1 MEKKVLIAADSAF
14 KRQALSGIISSY
26 ESLVVVNISRNGVEA
41 MKMIEKYNPDI
52 LILDLPII
60 IFEVLTGFKRLMKFS
75 PTPTIFI
82 LDEDLKT
89 SKTIETRIRDIGF
102 KDYDYVV
109 KRKGVIKE
117 VYAEMEEDLISKIL
131 NLSSLKAETIT
142 KKKKIIKETIKTQ
155 KEAKEKQEEVVLVQ
169 KPIPISKLE
178 TNAIVMG
185 ASVGGPKTLKAI
197 LKHIPQS
204 FPSPI
209 FVVQHMNHFFMRQFA
224 VTLKNACALNVKIPE
239 NGEIISPGVIYLSP
253 GGKHMEIIV
262 KNDKPCLRTFEG
274 APVNY
279 CRPSVDVLFF
289 SAARVYKEHVLG
301 ILLTGMGR
309 DGVAGLEAIKSVGGK
324 TIAESQETSVLYG
337 MPKIAAETH
346 AAVAIVPNYE
356 IKDWM
361 ITYAKKL

>member
-1 MEKKVLIAADSAF
+1 MLKKVLIAADSAF
-14 KRQALSGIISSY
+14 KRQAISGIISSY
-26 ESLVVVNISRNGVEA
+26 QNFVVVNISRNGVEA

-52 LILDLPII
+52 LIIDLPII
-60 IFEVLTGFKRLMKFS
+60 ILEVLSGFKRLMKFS

-82 LDEDLKT
+82 LDEDLKA
-89 SKTIETRIRDIGF
+89 SKTIETRIREIGF
-102 KDYDYVV
+102 KDFDYVV
-109 KRKGVIKE
+109 KEKGMIKD
-117 VYAEMEEDLISKIL
+117 VYSKMEEALITKII
-131 NLSSLKAETIT
+131 NLSSLKTDII
-142 KKKKIIKETIKTQ
+142 KKKTLKKTIGTQ
-155 KEAKEKQEEVVLVQ
+155 QEEKKKQEEVVLVQ
-169 KPIPISKLE
+169 TPIPVSKLE

-185 ASVGGPKTLKAI
+185 ASVGGPKTLTSI
-197 LKHIPQS
+197 LKDIPKS

-224 VTLKNACALNVKIPE
+224 ITLRNACALDVKIPE
-239 NGEIISPGVIYLSP
+239 NGEIVIPGIIYLSP

-262 KNDKPCLRTFEG
+262 INDRPCIRTFEG

-289 SAARVYKEHVLG
+289 SAARVYKEYVLG
-301 ILLTGMGR
+301 ILLTGMGK
-309 DGVAGLEAIKSVGGK
+309 DGVAGLEAIKTVGGK

-356 IKDWM
+356 VKDWM
-361 ITYAKKL
+361 ITFAKKL

>member
-1 MEKKVLIAADSAF
+1 MLKKVLIAADSAF

-26 ESLVVVNISRNGVEA
+26 QNFVVVNISRNGVEA

-60 IFEVLTGFKRLMKFS
+60 IFEVLTGFKRLMKYS
-75 PTPTIFI
+75 PIPTIFI
-82 LDEDLKT
+82 LDEDLKS
-89 SKTIETRIRDIGF
+89 SKTIETRINNIGF
-102 KDYDYVV
+102 KDFDYVV
-109 KRKGVIKE
+109 KEKGVIKE
-117 VYAEMEEDLISKIL
+117 IYSNLEEALVSKMQNLLTLKTEIIRKKKNDL
-131 NLSSLKAETIT
+131 
-142 KKKKIIKETIKTQ
+142 KKKIGTQ
-155 KEAKEKQEEVVLVQ
+155 NKVKKKQEKVVLVQ
-169 KPIPISKLE
+169 TPIPISKLE
-178 TNAIVMG
+178 TNVIVMG
-185 ASVGGPKTLKAI
+185 ASVGGPKTLVAI
-197 LKHIPQS
+197 LKDIPPN

-224 VTLKNACALNVKIPE
+224 VTLRNACSLDVKIPE
-239 NGEIISPGVIYLSP
+239 NGEIIIPGAIYLSP
-253 GGKHMEIIV
+253 GEKHMEITVINN
-262 KNDKPCLRTFEG
+262 KACIRTFEG

-301 ILLTGMGR
+301 ILLTGMGK

-346 AAVAIVPNYE
+346 AAIAIVPNYE